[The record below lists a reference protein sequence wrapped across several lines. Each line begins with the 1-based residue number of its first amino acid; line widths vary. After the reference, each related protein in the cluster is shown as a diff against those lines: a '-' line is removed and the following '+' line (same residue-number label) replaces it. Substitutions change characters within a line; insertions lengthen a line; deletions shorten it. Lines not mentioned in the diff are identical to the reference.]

1 VSRTVA
7 SLAALLLLAVA
18 CPLDRGGGS
27 DDDDV
32 VDDDDAAGST
42 GAVQLG
48 DMIDPND
55 AFTLDSLAL
64 SGDDLTI
71 PVSTSG
77 GCAEHTWTL
86 C

>member
-1 VSRTVA
+1 MSRTVA
-7 SLAALLLLAVA
+7 SLAALPLLAVA
-18 CPLDRGGGS
+18 HPPDRGAGS

-42 GAVQLG
+42 GAVQVG
-48 DMIDPND
+48 DTIGPND

-77 GCAEHTWTL
+77 GCADHTWTL

>member
-1 VSRTVA
+1 MSRTVA

-18 CPLDRGGGS
+18 YPPDRGAGS
-27 DDDDV
+27 DDDVV

-42 GAVQLG
+42 GAVQVG
-48 DMIDPND
+48 DTIGPND

-77 GCAEHTWTL
+77 GCADHTWTL

>member
-1 VSRTVA
+1 
-7 SLAALLLLAVA
+7 
-18 CPLDRGGGS
+18 
-27 DDDDV
+27 
-32 VDDDDAAGST
+32 
-42 GAVQLG
+42 VQLG

>member
-1 VSRTVA
+1 MSRTVA

-18 CPLDRGGGS
+18 HPPDRGAGS
-27 DDDDV
+27 HDDDV
-32 VDDDDAAGST
+32 VDDDDT
-42 GAVQLG
+42 
-48 DMIDPND
+48 IDPND
-55 AFTLDSLAL
+55 AFTLDSLVL

-77 GCAEHTWTL
+77 GCADHTWRL